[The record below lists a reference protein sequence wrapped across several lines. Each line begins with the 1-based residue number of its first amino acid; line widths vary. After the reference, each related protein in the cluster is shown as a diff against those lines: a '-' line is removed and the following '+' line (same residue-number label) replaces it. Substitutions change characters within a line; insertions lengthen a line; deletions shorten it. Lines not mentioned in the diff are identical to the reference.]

1 MRAESLGQG
10 MPYLRGLMNEAEKKT
25 EDIYES
31 YSKWLLA
38 SDETDAMA
46 RYQERICMACK
57 LRNQQKPKTA
67 KRLEQTTQKQKGT
80 PTDFIYDR

>member
-1 MRAESLGQG
+1 

-46 RYQERICMACK
+46 RYQERIRVACK
-57 LRNQQKPKTA
+57 LSNQQKPKAT
-67 KRLEQTTQKQKGT
+67 KRLEQAPQKQKSA
-80 PTDFIYDR
+80 PAEFIYDR

>member
-1 MRAESLGQG
+1 MDETK
-10 MPYLRGLMNEAEKKT
+10 KKT

-46 RYQERICMACK
+46 RYQERIRMACE
-57 LRNQQKPKTA
+57 LSNQQKPEA
-67 KRLEQTTQKQKGT
+67 IKRLVKAPQKQASASVE
-80 PTDFIYDR
+80 FIYDR

>member
-1 MRAESLGQG
+1 MD
-10 MPYLRGLMNEAEKKT
+10 EAKKKT

-46 RYQERICMACK
+46 RYQERIRVACE
-57 LRNQQKPKTA
+57 LSNQQKPETT
-67 KRLEQTTQKQKGT
+67 KRLVKAPQKQASASVE
-80 PTDFIYDR
+80 FIYDR

>member
-1 MRAESLGQG
+1 
-10 MPYLRGLMNEAEKKT
+10 MNDSQKKT

-46 RYQERICMACK
+46 RYQERIRVACD
-57 LRNQQKPKTA
+57 LSNQQKPQATQRLGKTTQ
-67 KRLEQTTQKQKGT
+67 EQTRSSVE
-80 PTDFIYDR
+80 FIYDR

>member
-1 MRAESLGQG
+1 MD
-10 MPYLRGLMNEAEKKT
+10 EAEKKT

-46 RYQERICMACK
+46 RYQERIRMACK
-57 LRNQQKPKTA
+57 LSNQQKSKAA
-67 KRLEQTTQKQKGT
+67 KRLGKPTQKQKGA
-80 PTDFIYDR
+80 PAEFVYDWQGRTQNSCYRSA

>member
-1 MRAESLGQG
+1 
-10 MPYLRGLMNEAEKKT
+10 MNDPQKKT

-46 RYQERICMACK
+46 RYQERIRVACK
-57 LRNQQKPKTA
+57 LSNQQKPKTT
-67 KRLEQTTQKQKGT
+67 KRLGKASQKQT
-80 PTDFIYDR
+80 RPSVEFVYDR